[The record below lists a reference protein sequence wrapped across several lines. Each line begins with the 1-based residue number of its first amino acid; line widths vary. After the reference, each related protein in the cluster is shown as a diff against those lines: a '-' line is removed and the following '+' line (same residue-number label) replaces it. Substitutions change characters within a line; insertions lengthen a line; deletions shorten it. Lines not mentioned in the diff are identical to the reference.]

1 MLDQKIV
8 DETHTASVEYA
19 RQQYHFDAT
28 KEAFI
33 AGARWMEEYIKKKQ
47 QSCQVPLVPK
57 RIS

>member
-33 AGARWMEEYIKKKQ
+33 AGARWMESDDE
-47 QSCQVPLVPK
+47 SCAQ
-57 RIS
+57 RA